1 MIFTKEEFNT
11 LKEADAPLRKY
22 HFGKYVTGCSSALV
36 KRLLAIYRRITGD
49 ASYICTNCA
58 GGMAVIFKKLAP
70 MYLDALAEEKVQKQ
84 RRKNGNKKNLN
95 R

>member
-1 MIFTKEEFNT
+1 MIFTKEEFKT

-22 HFGKYVTGCSSALV
+22 HYGKYVTGCSTSLI
-36 KRLLAIYRRITGD
+36 KQLLTIYRRITGD

-70 MYLDALAEEKVQKQ
+70 MYFEELAKREAQKQ
-84 RRKNGNKKNLN
+84 RKNRGNKKNIN